1 MNKDMTPQEVAEKW
15 AAEIRRIYNSKTAGD
30 YTFIGVLYHFYM
42 EMKQAE
48 KYNGRIMEYRPS
60 FKLMN
65 AATGETV
72 VQHIIASAFAYME
85 DKANDNQEDMKY
97 WEESIAFWVQQ
108 LTKNG

>member
-1 MNKDMTPQEVAEKW
+1 MTTQEVAEKW
-15 AAEIRRIYNSKTAGD
+15 EAA
-30 YTFIGVLYHFYM
+30 
-42 EMKQAE
+42 
-48 KYNGRIMEYRPS
+48 

-65 AATGETV
+65 VATGETV

-85 DKANDNQEDMKY
+85 DKADNNQEDMKY

>member
-1 MNKDMTPQEVAEKW
+1 MNNKKKLKLIKKLCKNASPDDWGVPYVYASQIL
-15 AAEIRRIYNSKTAGD
+15 EIINKT
-30 YTFIGVLYHFYM
+30 
-42 EMKQAE
+42 QAE
-48 KYNGRIMEYRPS
+48 KCDGGIMGYRPS
-60 FKLMN
+60 FKLIN

-85 DKANDNQEDMKY
+85 GKANDNQEDMKY